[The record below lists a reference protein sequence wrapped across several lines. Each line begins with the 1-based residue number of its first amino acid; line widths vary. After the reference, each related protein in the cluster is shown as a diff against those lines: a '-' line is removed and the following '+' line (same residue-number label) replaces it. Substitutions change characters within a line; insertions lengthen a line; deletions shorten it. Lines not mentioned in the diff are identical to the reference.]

1 MREKDIGHVFF
12 NRLEEKG
19 VGGRVRREELM
30 DRSVK
35 DMSRG
40 TPPTFVCNTEVHDE
54 VYSPHRVCHHVT
66 RPLLLMETVV
76 IILKINTH
84 ERKRDK

>member
-1 MREKDIGHVFF
+1 
-12 NRLEEKG
+12 
-19 VGGRVRREELM
+19 M

-66 RPLLLMETVV
+66 SPFTDGDRGNNSQNKHT
-76 IILKINTH
+76 
-84 ERKRDK
+84 

>member
-1 MREKDIGHVFF
+1 VREKDIGHVFF

-40 TPPTFVCNTEVHDE
+40 TPPTFVCNT
-54 VYSPHRVCHHVT
+54 
-66 RPLLLMETVV
+66 
-76 IILKINTH
+76 
-84 ERKRDK
+84 

>member
-1 MREKDIGHVFF
+1 M
-12 NRLEEKG
+12 
-19 VGGRVRREELM
+19 M

-35 DMSRG
+35 DMVTG
-40 TPPTFVCNTEVHDE
+40 TPQTFVCNTEVHDE
-54 VYSPHRVCHHVT
+54 VYSPHRVCHHLT

-84 ERKRDK
+84 ERERDK